1 MPLSTV
7 IFCAIAFGAVFLMR
21 LFKMGTLLAFLLT
34 GILAGQHVFGLFEL
48 SGTWTFLGDLGIMF
62 LWFNI
67 GLQINMKRLWQLRRT
82 IFGLGASQVL
92 MVAVMLFPILVGI
105 TTWSLI
111 GTIMIA
117 LILAMSSTSED
128 LQILIEKNQ
137 LQTNMG
143 RQAFS
148 ILLFQDLLS
157 IPLLTMLPV
166 MTGKSINLGASAIDV
181 LVMSAGLILGVI
193 IVAKFLINPL
203 MHVVSKIKSQ
213 EAFVLAIMVNIVVWA
228 LVLQKIGLP
237 PALGAFLAGMLMS
250 ETVYRHQ
257 INASIEPYSTLFLAF
272 FFVVLG
278 MGLDIPFL
286 MKHYGIILLGVCG
299 LVLIKFFALY
309 IVARVRHVSSKE
321 ATLMSLILAQG
332 GEFGLLILQTMKANN
347 INAIPAEH
355 QEILTAIIILSIMV
369 TPMLLFIYD
378 WLLKHGK
385 IFTGTSN
392 TKLSEVMVQETP
404 TVIISG
410 FGRMGQIVA
419 QMLENTKVS
428 YVAIDSNVDEVI
440 LAREAGYNVIYGDSK
455 KKGILLAAG
464 FKSRKTRAVVIT
476 LNNEFIARD
485 IVETVKSLS
494 PRIKIFARAHNLK
507 SANDLIKSGVKF
519 AMPEIIESSFVLGEN
534 LMVGLGVSRS
544 KINTVVDD
552 MRANNYS
559 NVKQRVNINE
569 TK

>member
-7 IFCAIAFGAVFLMR
+7 IFLAIAFGAVFFMR

-92 MVAVMLFPILVGI
+92 MVAIMLFPVLVGI
-105 TTWSLI
+105 TSWTLI
-111 GTIMIA
+111 GTIMVA

-128 LQILIEKNQ
+128 LQILVEKNQ

-143 RQAFS
+143 RQTFS

-157 IPLLTMLPV
+157 IPLLAMLPV
-166 MTGKSINLGASAIDV
+166 MTGKSINLGATAIDV
-181 LVMSAGLILGVI
+181 LVMSLGLILGVI
-193 IVAKFLINPL
+193 IVSKFIINPL
-203 MHVVSKIKSQ
+203 MHVVSKIKSH

-228 LVLQKIGLP
+228 LVLQKLGMP

-257 INASIEPYSTLFLAF
+257 VNASIEPYATLFLAF
-272 FFVVLG
+272 FFIVLG
-278 MGLDIPFL
+278 MGLDLTFL
-286 MKHYGIILLGVCG
+286 KGHYGTILLAVGG

-309 IVARVRHVSSKE
+309 IVARVRHVSAKD

-332 GEFGLLILQTMKANN
+332 GEFGLLILQTMKTNG
-347 INAIPAEH
+347 IKAIPSEH
-355 QEILTAIIILSIMV
+355 QEILIAVIVVSIMI
-369 TPMLLFIYD
+369 TPVLLFIYD
-378 WLLKHGK
+378 WLLRHGK
-385 IFTGTSN
+385 IFKNPSDKT
-392 TKLSEVMVQETP
+392 LSESIIQDQPV
-404 TVIISG
+404 VIISG
-410 FGRMGQIVA
+410 FGRMGQIIA
-419 QMLENTKVS
+419 QMLEIAKIP

-440 LAREAGYNVIYGDSK
+440 MARESGYNVIYGDSRK
-455 KKGILLAAG
+455 KSILEAVG
-464 FKSRKTRAVVIT
+464 FKPSKTRAVVVAV
-476 LNNEFIARD
+476 NNESIVRD
-485 IVETVKSLS
+485 IVETWRSIS
-494 PRIKIFARAHNLK
+494 PKIKIFARAHNLK
-507 SANDLIKSGVKF
+507 SANDLIKMGAKT
-519 AMPEIIESSFVLGEN
+519 AMPEIIESSFLLGDK
-534 LMVGLGVSRS
+534 LMSGLGLSRI
-544 KINTVVDD
+544 KINAVTEDL
-552 MRANNYS
+552 RANNYA
-559 NVKQRVNINE
+559 NVKQPID

>member
-7 IFCAIAFGAVFLMR
+7 IFLAIAFGAVFLMR

-92 MVAVMLFPILVGI
+92 MVAIMLFPVLVGI
-105 TTWSLI
+105 TSWTLI
-111 GTIMIA
+111 GTIMVA

-128 LQILIEKNQ
+128 LQILVEKNQ

-143 RQAFS
+143 RQTFS

-157 IPLLTMLPV
+157 IPLLAMLPV
-166 MTGKSINLGASAIDV
+166 MTGKSINLGATVIDV
-181 LVMSAGLILGVI
+181 LVMSLGLILGVI
-193 IVAKFLINPL
+193 IVSKFIINPL
-203 MHVVSKIKSQ
+203 MHVVSKIKSH

-228 LVLQKIGLP
+228 LVLQKLGMP

-257 INASIEPYSTLFLAF
+257 VNASIEPYATLFLAF
-272 FFVVLG
+272 FFIVLG

-286 MKHYGIILLGVCG
+286 RGHYATILIAVGG

-309 IVARVRHVSSKE
+309 IVARVRHVSAKD

-332 GEFGLLILQTMKANN
+332 GEFGLLILQTMKTNG
-347 INAIPAEH
+347 IKAIPAEH
-355 QEILTAIIILSIMV
+355 QEILIAVIVVSIMI
-369 TPMLLFIYD
+369 TPILLFVYD
-378 WLLKHGK
+378 WLLRHGK
-385 IFTGTSN
+385 IFKGPADKN
-392 TKLSEVMVQETP
+392 LSESMIQEAP
-404 TVIISG
+404 VVIISG
-410 FGRMGQIVA
+410 FGRMGQIIA
-419 QMLENTKVS
+419 QMLEIAKIP

-440 LAREAGYNVIYGDSK
+440 MARESGYNVIYGDSRR
-455 KKGILLAAG
+455 KGILEAAG
-464 FKSRKTRAVVIT
+464 FKPSKTRAVVVAV
-476 LNNEFIARD
+476 NNESIVRD
-485 IVETVKSLS
+485 IVETWRSIS

-507 SANDLIKSGVKF
+507 SANDLIKMGVKS
-519 AMPEIIESSFVLGEN
+519 AMPEIIESSFLLGDK
-534 LMVGLGVSRS
+534 LMSGLGLSRV
-544 KINTVVDD
+544 KINSLVEDL
-552 MRANNYS
+552 RANNYA
-559 NVKQRVNINE
+559 NVKQPID